1 MKLPER
7 LREAL
12 DNTGLP
18 WKVEDGSKHYK
29 VKLCGRLV
37 AVFPLGKKRDAD
49 KRALLNTITQVRL
62 AARQIK
68 EIP

>member
-12 DNTGLP
+12 DSTGLP
-18 WKVEDGSKHYK
+18 WQVEDGSKHYK

-37 AVFPLGKKRDAD
+37 AVFPLGKARDAD
-49 KRALLNTITQVRL
+49 KRALLNTIAQVRH
-62 AARQIK
+62 AARLIK

>member
-18 WKVEDGSKHYK
+18 WRVEDGSKHYK
-29 VKLCGRLV
+29 VKLCGKLV
-37 AVFPLGKKRDAD
+37 AVFPFGKARDYD

-62 AARQIK
+62 AAGQIK